1 MSLTYT
7 WKLKSLKKTNTAEF
21 EDVIVQTYWEC
32 TGTDADGDSGTFHG
46 ATPFPAQ
53 DVNGDGFIDYKDLT
67 EEVVLDWIK
76 AQVVGGYKDHVDSQ
90 ILKQI
95 EATKNPVVEV
105 SEGNLPWNA
114 NTVTE
119 AANSAPATSNT
130 TSNTTSTSNTSSNTV
145 STSNTS
151 TANT

>member
-7 WKLKSLKKTNTAEF
+7 WKLKSLKKTNTNEF

-32 TGTDADGDSGTFHG
+32 TGTDADGDSGTFNG

-67 EEVVLDWIK
+67 EEIVLGWIQ
-76 AQVVGGYKDHVDSQ
+76 AQVVGGYKEHIDSQ
-90 ILKQI
+90 IMKQI
-95 EATKNPVVEV
+95 DSKKNPVVEV
-105 SEGNLPWNA
+105 SENDLPWA
-114 NTVTE
+114 EPTV
-119 AANSAPATSNT
+119 NPDPATPPA
-130 TSNTTSTSNTSSNTV
+130 TSNTSSNTV